1 MIKKELLAKLKKPGT
16 RALVFVV
23 YPVTLVFVVLS
34 VLCLKLELP
43 SALEK
48 VIFAGTGVFFFY
60 SVYTLVAGGLR
71 ELGPRVAKLADR
83 NRFTRRFAKDYVFRT
98 FVFSWMAFA
107 VNIAYVIFEGVMGIV
122 YDSLW
127 RNALAMYYL
136 FLTLIRGIIIVKEYK
151 SRRSGETE
159 KDKLLRGIRT
169 YGICGIDFIVL
180 DGAMCGIVTMLTRGY
195 AEVSYPGTLIY
206 VVSAYTFYKIIAAV
220 TNLVKAR
227 HSRSPVVQSLRNIN
241 LADALM
247 SVISME
253 TALIAEFGDG
263 ESLFVMRTVTGF
275 IACVIPVALGAAM
288 ALRAFTEY
296 RSVKNGGFPVRFG
309 RDIEGADT
317 IVYIRECAAGQSSAC
332 KNMSDGTC
340 DDKRGAEGEDPAC
353 AAVSSVRN
361 GVSSDR
367 IIGG

>member
-16 RALVFVV
+16 RALVFAV

-34 VLCLKLELP
+34 VLCLRLELP

-83 NRFTRRFAKDYVFRT
+83 NRFIRRFAKDYVFRT

-122 YDSLW
+122 YGSLW

-169 YGICGIDFIVL
+169 Y
-180 DGAMCGIVTMLTRGY
+180 
-195 AEVSYPGTLIY
+195 
-206 VVSAYTFYKIIAAV
+206 
-220 TNLVKAR
+220 
-227 HSRSPVVQSLRNIN
+227 
-241 LADALM
+241 
-247 SVISME
+247 
-253 TALIAEFGDG
+253 
-263 ESLFVMRTVTGF
+263 
-275 IACVIPVALGAAM
+275 
-288 ALRAFTEY
+288 
-296 RSVKNGGFPVRFG
+296 
-309 RDIEGADT
+309 
-317 IVYIRECAAGQSSAC
+317 AGP
-332 KNMSDGTC
+332 
-340 DDKRGAEGEDPAC
+340 E
-353 AAVSSVRN
+353 
-361 GVSSDR
+361 
-367 IIGG
+367 